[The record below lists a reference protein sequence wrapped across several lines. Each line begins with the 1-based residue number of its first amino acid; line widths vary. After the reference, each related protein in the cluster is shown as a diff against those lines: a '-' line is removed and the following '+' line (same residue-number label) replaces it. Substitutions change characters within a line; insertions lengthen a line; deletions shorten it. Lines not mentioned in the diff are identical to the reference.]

1 MHYSV
6 DFRKK
11 VLEYAN
17 THTIQETA
25 KTFSISEW
33 AVSAWR
39 KLLKTKGNLEPAPL
53 NRKPR
58 KLDYEKLKK
67 YIEANPD
74 KYLREIAEEFKCCIE
89 TIRRAIIRL
98 GFTIKKKRN
107 YTGKEMR
114 RGERSIRK
122 KYQSIEKKI

>member
-11 VLEYAN
+11 VLEYTN

-53 NRKPR
+53 NRK
-58 KLDYEKLKK
+58 LIVQIL
-67 YIEANPD
+67 I
-74 KYLREIAEEFKCCIE
+74 L
-89 TIRRAIIRL
+89 
-98 GFTIKKKRN
+98 
-107 YTGKEMR
+107 
-114 RGERSIRK
+114 
-122 KYQSIEKKI
+122 